1 MTTKLTIVFATLL
14 PIGILGGYFVLREAL
29 APPDAALVR
38 REGLAGIYLVEQGD
52 QKFLVNSMGGIQKL
66 DATPPKSQPANTPV
80 APLNPLDT
88 GEAPVKALP
97 TPPPSSYAARVLA
110 QYKRSLEDSRQFASA
125 SYEQGENDG
134 PKRSSF
140 VQGKQGLDPSP
151 ASSPVQG
158 EAPTSAPTSTPTPI
172 PTPTPTPAETAITTP
187 QLHTP
192 PLKPDSVVKTQ
203 AEWAGQL
210 AAENVLNPHSSELLV
225 KPPAK
230 DDNTVKQMTGP
241 LDTSPVL
248 KVHVVNNATDTSS
261 DRGDETHTIL
271 NPAATPSPDDLVP
284 SASPLPS
291 ASPSDSD
298 KSTDSD
304 HRTKNRKKHHDED
317 DGDEVA
323 PANSTHFWQK
333 LFKWGTKQD
342 VKQPVKEK
350 TPISSAK
357 SGRY

>member
-1 MTTKLTIVFATLL
+1 M
-14 PIGILGGYFVLREAL
+14 
-29 APPDAALVR
+29 
-38 REGLAGIYLVEQGD
+38 
-52 QKFLVNSMGGIQKL
+52 
-66 DATPPKSQPANTPV
+66 
-80 APLNPLDT
+80 
-88 GEAPVKALP
+88 
-97 TPPPSSYAARVLA
+97 
-110 QYKRSLEDSRQFASA
+110 
-125 SYEQGENDG
+125 
-134 PKRSSF
+134 
-140 VQGKQGLDPSP
+140 
-151 ASSPVQG
+151 
-158 EAPTSAPTSTPTPI
+158 
-172 PTPTPTPAETAITTP
+172 
-187 QLHTP
+187 
-192 PLKPDSVVKTQ
+192 KTQ

-210 AAENVLNPHSSELLV
+210 AAENVLNPLSSVLSV

-230 DDNTVKQMTGP
+230 EGNTVKQMPGP
-241 LDTSPVL
+241 LNTSPAL

-261 DRGDETHTIL
+261 DSGDETHTIL

-323 PANSTHFWQK
+323 PANSTRFWQK